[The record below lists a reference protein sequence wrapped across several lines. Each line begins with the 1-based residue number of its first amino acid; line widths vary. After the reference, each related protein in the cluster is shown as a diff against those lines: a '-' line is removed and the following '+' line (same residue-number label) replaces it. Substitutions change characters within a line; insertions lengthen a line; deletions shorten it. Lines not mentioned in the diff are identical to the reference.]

1 MQAGIP
7 VSALPLAL
15 CRRVGRTFGTGTTP
29 FLHAHHTTT
38 ECYGRSPD
46 GHLEGTGRPTTG
58 WAESY

>member
-29 FLHAHHTTT
+29 FLGAHHTTT
-38 ECYGRSPD
+38 ECYGPTSIAIC
-46 GHLEGTGRPTTG
+46 GGTGRPTTE